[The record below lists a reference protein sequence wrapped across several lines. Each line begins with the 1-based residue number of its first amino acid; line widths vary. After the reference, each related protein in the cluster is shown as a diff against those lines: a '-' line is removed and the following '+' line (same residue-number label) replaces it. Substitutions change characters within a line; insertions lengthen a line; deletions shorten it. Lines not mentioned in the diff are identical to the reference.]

1 MTWWITD
8 TSIGQRLKF
17 VRRFRRLTQKELGLL
32 MGYSEKTA
40 DVRIAQYEKN
50 ARTPN
55 AETTAKLAEVL
66 KVSPAV
72 FSPTICA
79 SREDLLQS
87 MYWLFLMKGGGDI
100 YDCIQKWEDM
110 RAKYE
115 TGEISKEEYLQWKL
129 TYICTPLT
137 DTSV

>member
-1 MTWWITD
+1 ML
-8 TSIGQRLKF
+8 LK
-17 VRRFRRLTQKELGLL
+17 L
-32 MGYSEKTA
+32 A
-40 DVRIAQYEKN
+40 DVLCVE
-50 ARTPN
+50 
-55 AETTAKLAEVL
+55 
-66 KVSPAV
+66 PAV
-72 FSPTICA
+72 FSCRVCI
-79 SREDLLQS
+79 SKDDLMQT
-87 MYWLFLMKGGGDI
+87 LFWMEESKGGGDI